1 MQNTAAAQA
10 MAAAAAA
17 RKRALASLDNGL
29 ADSALEPGFA
39 QLRVQA
45 REEVRRHD
53 TQQAE
58 LSAHNRAAHKITVEF
73 AAWKQRFDEVDV
85 DNSGELD
92 IDELGE
98 LMALLGS
105 DCTLEQL
112 QQTMKELDTDG
123 GGTLDW
129 DEFKCWL
136 QTLPTEK
143 KRAGAIVATTGAAVT
158 THHTAGEQ
166 RKVVI

>member
-1 MQNTAAAQA
+1 MLTRTTACPPPLPSPPQAAENSQRDLKNKNA
-10 MAAAAAA
+10 KKGATN
-17 RKRALASLDNGL
+17 RKRHKRAAKDVAHAAPRKVVARTVVSTK
-29 ADSALEPGFA
+29 PT
-39 QLRVQA
+39 A
-45 REEVRRHD
+45 RE
-53 TQQAE
+53 QM
-58 LSAHNRAAHKITVEF
+58 
-73 AAWKQRFDEVDV
+73 WKQRFDEVDV